1 MLHFL
6 WIALIGFAAG
16 LIARALHPGKDNLGL
31 IMTGVLGVAGS
42 FAATYL
48 GQVLGL
54 YKEGENAGFIMSVIG
69 AVVLL
74 VVYGL
79 VAKKKD
85 GDGGGTS
92 S

>member
-6 WIALIGFAAG
+6 WIALIGFTAG

-31 IMTGVLGVAGS
+31 IMTSVLGIAGS

-48 GQVLGL
+48 GQLIGL
-54 YKEGENAGFIMSVIG
+54 YKQGENAGFIMSVIG

-74 VVYGL
+74 LIYGF

-92 S
+92 T